1 MTQVIVIAE
10 DFDVLSSLPTF
21 GKQYKISFFWMKNQ
35 SVHSKEVT
43 NFFELD
49 IYS

>member
-1 MTQVIVIAE
+1 
-10 DFDVLSSLPTF
+10 
-21 GKQYKISFFWMKNQ
+21 MKNQ

-49 IYS
+49 IYSWHKCCEIFIRIEQSGIVRK